1 MSVVVLLL
9 ELGAGEECEQY
20 KHNNTVP
27 GEHLTLNSGDFLPQQ
42 SRCPFSFQR
51 KSEHFLKTHE
61 KTLDYFYPPSVWGW
75 NAPPLHLFFHQH
87 SIFCGTVTFR
97 DVLWFLTAFSPPS
110 QTSRAIA
117 WMKGDEVQSA
127 VILSPLGTPVWFY
140 AFPSTFCRKTVFH
153 KGSDLGLRLATW
165 SEDRSDFR
173 KEN

>member
-61 KTLDYFYPPSVWGW
+61 KTLDYFYPPSV
-75 NAPPLHLFFHQH
+75 
-87 SIFCGTVTFR
+87 
-97 DVLWFLTAFSPPS
+97 
-110 QTSRAIA
+110 
-117 WMKGDEVQSA
+117 
-127 VILSPLGTPVWFY
+127 
-140 AFPSTFCRKTVFH
+140 
-153 KGSDLGLRLATW
+153 
-165 SEDRSDFR
+165 
-173 KEN
+173 